1 MESCQGHKR
10 PNFNSVSSQN
20 CKFNLSNS
28 GKNMFF
34 LDKEM
39 PTLQALVCTLQKS
52 KEESQK
58 DLEKMQGQIEGCMLL
73 LTLGEE
79 ELFEFQAIVD
89 AQNTKILD
97 LWSQGKPTKDIGAT
111 LIELEPLQ
119 WKLDSQISIVEA
131 FKKLLEKR

>member
-1 MESCQGHKR
+1 MY
-10 PNFNSVSSQN
+10 SS
-20 CKFNLSNS
+20 KV
-28 GKNMFF
+28 K
-34 LDKEM
+34 K
-39 PTLQALVCTLQKS
+39 
-52 KEESQK
+52 ESQK

-73 LTLGEE
+73 LRLGEE

-89 AQNTKILD
+89 AQNTKIFD

-119 WKLDSQISIVEA
+119 WKLDSQIGIVEA